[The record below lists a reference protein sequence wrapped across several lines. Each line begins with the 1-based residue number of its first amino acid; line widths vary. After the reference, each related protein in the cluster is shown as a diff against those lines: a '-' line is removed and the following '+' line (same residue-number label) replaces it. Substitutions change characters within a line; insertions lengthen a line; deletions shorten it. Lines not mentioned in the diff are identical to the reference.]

1 MDTLLVKIFATAL
14 TFSQVTI
21 GPETI
26 KTEFDPIQDQHEVV
40 SLLRGGCA
48 HMRKA
53 FDIEAINV
61 DDLIATALD
70 DPEVVSGGMPQFK
83 GINLKDLHLAY
94 RQFCKNETVASSP
107 VDIATLI
114 EFYNRAMADLPDPAK
129 LKGTQLPQVSSVLAG
144 NGERFAEVFDPDQRR
159 VWVPLQRIPQHVQ
172 NAFIAAEDKRFHQ
185 HRGIDERALIRA
197 FLGNLAQSG
206 RPQGGST
213 ITQQVVKNLLVGDEL
228 SYERKMREMIVA
240 ARVERLL
247 TKPEILALYLNS
259 TYLGRASWGIEM
271 AARSYFGKPAS
282 ELTLGEAALLA
293 GITKGPNYY
302 NPDRHPQRARERLV
316 YVLGRMREDDMI
328 RPDEAKQALAGQP
341 TLVAFERPRRDT
353 GFHFVDQLAREA
365 RGIAGVDGLTARAY
379 TVRSTIH
386 PVLQRA
392 TEAALQE
399 GLARYE
405 MSMGRAQ
412 FQAPEANL
420 ADAIRR
426 LEESRSPDDKPSWQ
440 RALENARQPLYDVHW
455 PAAVVLETPPGQSAT
470 VRVGLA
476 DGRIVPLTGG
486 RGLSL
491 RSLKVHDLVLVKV
504 TEPAAASKASKGKA
518 AKAQPTAR
526 AELRARPTVQ
536 GTAIVLENRT
546 GRILAMA
553 GGFSYP
559 LSQLNRATQSQR
571 QPGSALKPVTYLAAL
586 QRGIQP
592 NTLVRDE
599 PLTLPP
605 INHQGIYARQED
617 YWSPKNYDGGAGG
630 VITLRRALE
639 NSRNL
644 ATANLLQ
651 SGIDVTP
658 ALSLDRICALAVEAQ
673 IYKECSRYYPFVLGA
688 QAVRPIDLAAFFAAI
703 ANEGMRPAPHTIESI
718 EHEGNVVYRHPEAS
732 ATRIGSADQAAF
744 FQLKSMM
751 QGVLRR
757 GTAGRIAA
765 LAPYVAGKT
774 GTTDNENDA
783 WFVGFTNDVTV
794 AVWVGYDNADGRRRT
809 LGGGQTGGSVAIPI
823 FEPVIQ
829 AVWAH
834 HSPRTPLAGPSAE
847 ARRHLVALRV
857 NPESGNASETAAGVE
872 YIRRDSSG
880 RPIDAQYR
888 LVSRVD
894 ADMLQDGYMVRPGD
908 GGFFSFFGGRGFAPW
923 GHGPPPQ
930 QQQPQQRPG
939 LFGSPQQYR
948 PAPGPPQRYDS
959 RRPLWNDP
967 G

>member
-1 MDTLLVKIFATAL
+1 MDSILVKIFATAL
-14 TFSQVTI
+14 TFSQVTV
-21 GPETI
+21 GPDLI

-40 SLLRGGCA
+40 TLLRGGCA

-53 FDIEAINV
+53 FDIESINI
-61 DDLIATALD
+61 DDLIATAMD
-70 DPEVVSGGMPQFK
+70 DPEAVSGGMPQFK
-83 GINLKDLHLAY
+83 GMNLKDLHVAY
-94 RQFCKNETVASSP
+94 RQFCKNETVANSP
-107 VDIATLI
+107 VDIAQLI
-114 EFYNRAMADLPDPAK
+114 EFYNRTMAALPDPAK
-129 LKGTQLPQVSSVLAG
+129 LKGGRLQQVSTVLAG
-144 NGERFAEVFDPDQRR
+144 DGERFAEVFEQDHRR
-159 VWVPLQRIPQHVQ
+159 VWVPLAAIPQHVQ

-197 FLGNLAQSG
+197 FIGNLAQSG

-247 TKPEILALYLNS
+247 TKPEILELYLNS

-271 AARSYFGKPAS
+271 AARSYFGKSAAA
-282 ELTLGEAALLA
+282 LTVSEAALLA

-302 NPDRHPQRARERLV
+302 NPDRHPQRARERIT
-316 YVLGRMREDDMI
+316 YVIGRMREDDMI
-328 RPDEAKQALAGQP
+328 KADEARQSLAEKP

-353 GFHFVDQLAREA
+353 GFHFVDQIAREA
-365 RGIAGVDGLTARAY
+365 RTLPGVEALTAQSY

-405 MSMGRAQ
+405 ISMGRAQ
-412 FQAPEANL
+412 FQAAEANL

-426 LEESRSPDDKPSWQ
+426 LEESKASDDKPTWQ
-440 RALENARQPLYDVHW
+440 RALEAARLPLYDVHW
-455 PAAVVLETPPGQSAT
+455 PAAVVLETPSGQNAT
-470 VRVGLA
+470 TRVGLL
-476 DGRIVPLTGG
+476 DGRIVPLSGG
-486 RGLSL
+486 RISL
-491 RSLKVHDLVLVKV
+491 RSLKLHDVVFVRLI
-504 TEPAAASKASKGKA
+504 EPPAAAPSKAKA
-518 AKAQPTAR
+518 APKGQQGRAQPSAR
-526 AELRARPTVQ
+526 AELRVRPTVQ
-536 GTAIVLENRT
+536 GTVVVLENRT

-571 QPGSALKPVTYLAAL
+571 QPGSALKPLSYLAAL
-586 QRGIQP
+586 QRGLQP

-605 INHQGIYARQED
+605 IDRQGGVTRPED

-630 VITLRRALE
+630 AITLRRALE
-639 NSRNL
+639 HSRNL

-651 SGIDVTP
+651 GGIDITP
-658 ALSLDRICALAVEAQ
+658 ALSLDRVCALATEAQ

-688 QAVRPIDLAAFFAAI
+688 QAVRPVDLAAFFAAI
-703 ANEGMRPAPHTIESI
+703 ANEGQRPTPHTIDSI
-718 EHEGNVVYRHPEAS
+718 EHNGSVVYRHPQS
-732 ATRIGSADQAAF
+732 SLTRIGSADEASF
-744 FQLKSMM
+744 FQLKTMM

-757 GTAGRIAA
+757 GTAGRIAS
-765 LAPYVAGKT
+765 LAPFVAGKT
-774 GTTDNENDA
+774 GTTDNEVDA
-783 WFVGFTNDVTV
+783 WFVGFTNDVTI
-794 AVWVGYDNADGRRRT
+794 AVWVGYDNADGKRRT
-809 LGGGQTGGSVAIPI
+809 LGGGQTGGSVAVPI
-823 FEPVIQ
+823 FEPVVQ

-834 HSPRTPLAGPSAE
+834 HAPRAPLAGPSAD
-847 ARRHLVALRV
+847 ARRHLVAVRV
-857 NPESGNASETAAGVE
+857 NAASGDPTETAASVE
-872 YIRRDSSG
+872 YIRRDASG

-888 LVSRVD
+888 MVSRGE
-894 ADMLQDGYMVRPGD
+894 ADMLLDPHMSRPND

-923 GHGPPPQ
+923 GSPPPPPQ
-930 QQQPQQRPG
+930 QQRPG
-939 LFGSPQQYR
+939 VFG
-948 PAPGPPQRYDS
+948 GPQRAPYYEN
-959 RRPLWNDP
+959 RRPFWNDP